1 MKISELIKKLKNIK
15 SKYGD
20 VEVTASKHE
29 DCYSDDFENEVF
41 EVVYQ
46 DCEDDK
52 SARIFYRED

>member
-20 VEVTASKHE
+20 VEVTISKHE

-52 SARIFYRED
+52 SARIFYTED